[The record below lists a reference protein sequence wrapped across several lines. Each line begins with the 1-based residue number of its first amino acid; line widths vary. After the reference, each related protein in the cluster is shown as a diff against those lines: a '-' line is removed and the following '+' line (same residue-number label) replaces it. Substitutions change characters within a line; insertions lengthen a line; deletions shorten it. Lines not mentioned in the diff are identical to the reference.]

1 MACIR
6 SISGL
11 RATLGT
17 DLTPALV
24 ARYATA
30 FATMLPPGPIV
41 VGRDGR
47 PSGIWIESVV
57 IGALQACGRT
67 VRVAGMVPTPTVQL
81 LTEHSDAAGGLI
93 ITASHN
99 PEAWNGLKF
108 LGSDGVFL
116 NASANAVLWDHLD
129 RDHYD
134 LRSNQQHGQLVRLDS
149 AVADHLDRVLKLPAV
164 AAAPLATGDRVVVD
178 AVNASG
184 SVIIPSLLRRMG
196 YDVVE
201 LACDGS
207 GVFPHVPEPL
217 PENLTSLS
225 EAVMANEASM
235 GIAVDPDADRLV
247 LIDHHGQPIGE
258 ECTVALAAAAVYHA
272 GVRGPAVVN
281 FSTSRMIDA
290 VAQRCGQIVH
300 RAPVGE
306 INVVERM
313 RQVDAVI
320 GGEGSGGVI
329 DPACHM
335 GRDSVVALAC
345 ITAYLRSQGYSLRDA
360 VNELPKLHMIKHKVA
375 LQDGTS
381 VATTLHRLESALPA
395 GAEMDRSDGLYA
407 SWPDRWLHVRGS
419 NTEPILRI
427 IVEAS
432 SPDAAQ
438 VLLEDVQKFT
448 AQITAQITA
457 PTTAPNTPP
466 S

>member
-17 DLTPALV
+17 DLSPALV
-24 ARYATA
+24 ARYAAA
-30 FATMLPPGPIV
+30 FASMLPPGAIV
-41 VGRDGR
+41 IGRDGR

-57 IGALQACGRT
+57 IGALHACGRT

-81 LTEHSDAAGGLI
+81 LTEHSDAVGGLI

-108 LGSDGVFL
+108 LGGDGVFL
-116 NASANAVLWDHLD
+116 NAEMNAILWDHVD
-129 RDHYD
+129 NNRYA
-134 LRSNQQHGQLVRLDS
+134 LRTDQQHGALEPLDS
-149 AVADHLDRVLKLPAV
+149 AADNHIERVLSLPVV
-164 AAAPLATGDRVVVD
+164 AAAPKASGERVVVD

-184 SVIIPSLLRRMG
+184 SVMVPQILRAMG
-196 YDVVE
+196 YHVIE
-201 LACDGS
+201 LACDGT
-207 GVFPHVPEPL
+207 GRFPHVPEPL

-225 EAVMANEASM
+225 EAVIANEASM

-247 LIDHHGQPIGE
+247 LIDSHGQTIGE

-290 VAQRCGQIVH
+290 VAHRFGQIVH
-300 RAPVGE
+300 RAAVGE

-313 RQVDAVI
+313 RQVQAVI

-329 DPACHM
+329 YPACHM
-335 GRDSVVALAC
+335 GRDSIVAIGC
-345 ITAYLRSQGYSLRDA
+345 ITAYLRQCNQSLREA
-360 VNELPKLHMIKHKVA
+360 VNNLPRLTMVKHKIA
-375 LQDGTS
+375 LQDGAELLKVLAHVES
-381 VATTLHRLESALPA
+381 LIPSGATVDHT
-395 GAEMDRSDGLYA
+395 DGLYA
-407 SWPDRWLHVRGS
+407 SWPDRWMHVRGS
-419 NTEPILRI
+419 NTEPIMRI
-427 IVEAS
+427 IVEAES
-432 SPDAAQ
+432 HT
-438 VLLEDVQKFT
+438 T
-448 AQITAQITA
+448 AQEMVHHVEQLV
-457 PTTAPNTPP
+457 TTFQRT